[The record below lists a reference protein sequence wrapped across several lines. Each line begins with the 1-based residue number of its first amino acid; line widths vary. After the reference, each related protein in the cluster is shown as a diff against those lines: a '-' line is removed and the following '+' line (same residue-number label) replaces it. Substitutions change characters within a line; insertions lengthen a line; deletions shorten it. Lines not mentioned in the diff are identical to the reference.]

1 MKNKSSAYCA
11 THNVQV
17 VQRLFETE
25 KDTMERLDRKC
36 AKIASR

>member
-25 KDTMERLDRKC
+25 EAIMERLEREC